1 MEPYPE
7 TRMLLHAL
15 SKTIDAGIP
24 YTVSMID
31 PFKQKEPS
39 DTESHSPTTNA

>member
-1 MEPYPE
+1 MPPVLYKTQLSIGPYPE
-7 TRMLLHAL
+7 TRMLLPAP

-31 PFKQKEPS
+31 PFK
-39 DTESHSPTTNA
+39 